1 MEAPQLQLLVETVQ
15 QLSLA
20 RSLNEVMDVV
30 RKSARNLSGADGVS
44 FILRENDLCYY
55 ADEDAISPL
64 WKGQRFLIHNCVSG
78 WAMLNKQAAIIE
90 DIYVDDRVPIEA
102 YKPTFVK
109 SLVLVPIRTMDP
121 IGALGHYWAV
131 KHLPTEEEVKL
142 LQSLA
147 DLVSV
152 SIENVYVY
160 KELEQRVKDRTTEL
174 EQANSYLQTFT
185 HSVSHDLR
193 SPLRT
198 ISGYLSILAEDYQD
212 SKLDAKGHQMMQTV
226 INTAGHMDEL
236 IEALLNF
243 SKLGIKAM
251 VMAPLTM
258 KKMVENICA
267 DLRLQEKEREINFE
281 IENLPDATGDHI
293 LMTQV
298 WLNLLSNAVKYTA
311 NADRAVIKIG
321 GGSVDCVTTYFVKDN
336 GAGFEMEFYPKLFG
350 IFQRLHDSEEFTGNG
365 IGLSLAKQIITRHGG
380 NIWAEAIP
388 GEGAQ
393 FYFSLP
399 NKATAFIPTP
409 PARAT
414 DI

>member
-20 RSLNEVMDVV
+20 RSLDEVMAVV
-30 RKSARNLSGADGVS
+30 RTSARTLTGADGVS
-44 FILRENDLCYY
+44 FVLRENDMCYY

-64 WKGQRFLIHNCVSG
+64 WKGQRFPIHTCVSG
-78 WAMLNKQAAIIE
+78 WAMLNKQAAVIE

-102 YKPTFVK
+102 YRPTFVK
-109 SLVLVPIRTMDP
+109 SLVLVPIRTIDP

-131 KHLPTEEEVKL
+131 QHLPSAEEIKI

-160 KELEQRVKDRTTEL
+160 KELEQRVKDRTVEL
-174 EQANSYLQTFT
+174 EQVNAELEAFT

-198 ISGYLSILAEDYQD
+198 IAGYMNMLAEDYHD
-212 SKLDAKGHQMMQTV
+212 SKLDAKGQKIIQTV
-226 INTAGHMDEL
+226 IDTAVHMDEL
-236 IEALLNF
+236 IDALLNF
-243 SKLGIKAM
+243 SKLGKKALE
-251 VMAPLTM
+251 VAPLSM
-258 KKMVENICA
+258 KQMVEDICA
-267 DLRLQEKEREINFE
+267 AISLQEKERHIKFE
-281 IENLPDATGDHI
+281 IEELPDASGDHL
-293 LMTQV
+293 LMKQV
-298 WLNLLSNAVKYTA
+298 WLNLLSNAVKYTG
-311 NADRAVIKIG
+311 NKDKAVIKIG
-321 GGSVDCVTTYFVKDN
+321 GVSVDGVTTYFVKDN

-350 IFQRLHDSEEFTGNG
+350 IFQRLHDSKEFAGNG
-365 IGLSLAKQIITRHGG
+365 IGLSLARQIVKRHGG
-380 NIWAEAIP
+380 HIWAEAIP

-399 NKATAFIPTP
+399 NQATTFIPTP
-409 PARAT
+409 PAGAI
-414 DI
+414 DG